1 MRVHLVDGTFELFR
15 AHYSK
20 RPPHASP
27 QGKDLKATVGVVQSL
42 IYLLQETSEKATHV
56 AVAFDNPIV
65 SFRNDLFAGY
75 KTDAGI
81 DPALRGQFD
90 DVEEAVAALGVVVWR
105 MKDFEA
111 DDALASAAWRFAKDP
126 RVEQVRILTPDK
138 DLAQVLQGER
148 IVQVDRIRQKV
159 ITEATLWADKHLRPG
174 SVPDF
179 LALVGDT
186 ADGIPGLEGWGE
198 KSASEVLAA
207 HPHVADIPDDVKQW
221 KVKPRSA
228 EKLAVVLARERQ
240 DAMLFRKLATLR
252 DDVPL
257 TQTLE
262 QLEWKGAP
270 KEQWLAWCDA
280 VGAASLERRPS
291 RFAPLAAGPR

>member
-1 MRVHLVDGTFELFR
+1 VRVHLVDGTFELFR
-15 AHYSK
+15 AHYSQ
-20 RPPHASP
+20 RPPHVSP
-27 QGKDLKATVGVVQSL
+27 QGRDLKATLGVVQSL
-42 IYLLQETSEKATHV
+42 LYLLQEKSERATHV

-65 SFRNDLFAGY
+65 SFRNELFAGY

-81 DPALRGQFD
+81 DPALRSQFD

-105 MKDFEA
+105 MKEFEA
-111 DDALASAAWRFAKDP
+111 DDALATAALRFAKDP

-138 DLAQVLQGER
+138 DLAQVLSGTR
-148 IVQVDRIRQKV
+148 IVQVDRIRKKE
-159 ITEATLWADKHLRPG
+159 ITEASLWTDKHLRPG

-198 KSASEVLAA
+198 KSTAEVLAV
-207 HPHVADIPDDVKQW
+207 HPHVSDIPDSVGAW

-228 EKLAVVLARERQ
+228 EKLAAVLARERAE
-240 DAMLFRKLATLR
+240 AMLYRKLATLR

-257 TQTLE
+257 PQTLE

-270 KEQWLAWCDA
+270 GERWRKWCEA
-280 VGAASLERRPS
+280 VGAASLEKRPS
-291 RFAPLAAGPR
+291 RFT